1 MPAGCPACHRAGQG
15 TSLSNKASLG
25 RHVLTAKH
33 LRFKENL
40 RTSHPDEYERLL
52 AWEKE
57 HQVAMAAHYIQEKR
71 QAAIRSEQ
79 DMDLLFGIS
88 EEVEYPTVDMGV
100 ALEGEYGDLD
110 EFGYEPDSIEE
121 PGDPMIVD
129 LEPTQEPNNAID
141 QLGETSDREDD
152 VGSSDSESADME
164 SNLDEQPT
172 GLFYGQNDYFPN
184 HHFFHP
190 PDTEQ
195 VNIDEPDNEWFPFDS
210 QVDAVLFLYCHSE
223 GAFLS
228 DQQVE
233 RAIWLLKMLAPGLK
247 LPTLSKLKGYRS
259 KIPRPEVAR
268 FSDQKN
274 QPYYQIS
281 ILDTIRMQSCMFR
294 GNNTFF
300 SLQQYPEIVHFGDHT
315 PKALRELWHG
325 EKWRHTPQ
333 LNRPMERIDI
343 AGSTTDVWISDVLE
357 LHELTTGFKYAMYM
371 GCEIHTNANANVPEK
386 FYRMLKLTPN
396 DDESRYYVSTQN
408 ASPRLDADAI
418 TLVTEDLILNHIP
431 ISKFAPI
438 YGVDSKNGGINP
450 IEVKPH
456 PARALCESTG
466 QTTDVRQINVSIWND
481 GLSGVRSKRWNP
493 FEAWTVTFAGL
504 PRTVRIYMLNI
515 MSLTCE

>member
-25 RHVLTAKH
+25 RYVLNAKH

-40 RTSHPDEYERLL
+40 RTSRPDEYERLL

-57 HQVAMAAHYIQEKR
+57 RRVAMAAHYIQEKR

-110 EFGYEPDSIEE
+110 EFGYEPDAIEE

-141 QLGETSDREDD
+141 QLGETSDREDN

-195 VNIDEPDNEWFPFDS
+195 VHIDEPDNEWFPFDS

-233 RAIWLLKMLAPGLK
+233 KTIWLLKMLAPGLK
-247 LPTLSKLKGYRS
+247 LPTLA
-259 KIPRPEVAR
+259 EV
-268 FSDQKN
+268 FEEVS
-274 QPYYQIS
+274 
-281 ILDTIRMQSCMFR
+281 
-294 GNNTFF
+294 
-300 SLQQYPEIVHFGDHT
+300 
-315 PKALRELWHG
+315 
-325 EKWRHTPQ
+325 
-333 LNRPMERIDI
+333 
-343 AGSTTDVWISDVLE
+343 
-357 LHELTTGFKYAMYM
+357 
-371 GCEIHTNANANVPEK
+371 VPEK
-386 FYRMLKLTPN
+386 SL
-396 DDESRYYVSTQN
+396 EEQ
-408 ASPRLDADAI
+408 
-418 TLVTEDLILNHIP
+418 
-431 ISKFAPI
+431 
-438 YGVDSKNGGINP
+438 
-450 IEVKPH
+450 VK
-456 PARALCESTG
+456 
-466 QTTDVRQINVSIWND
+466 
-481 GLSGVRSKRWNP
+481 
-493 FEAWTVTFAGL
+493 
-504 PRTVRIYMLNI
+504 
-515 MSLTCE
+515 